1 MMTDYYDLGSHRR
14 SVSTTSREA
23 QLWFDRGLAW
33 CYGYNHE
40 ESVRCFRRAAEI
52 DPNCAIAYWG
62 IAYAAG
68 PNYNKQWKAF
78 DVVDLKQSL
87 DLAYTATR
95 SALALLDNASSIEQ
109 ALIKALVH
117 RYPANTPDQVTPTW
131 NDEYANAMR
140 EVYRAYPDDLDIATL
155 VAEAIM
161 NRTPWQLWNVKSGEP
176 AEGADTLEAI
186 QILERAMG
194 QPGGTRH
201 PGLLHMYIHLMEM
214 SRFPERALRAA
225 DQLRGLVPDAGH
237 LLHMPT
243 HIDVLCG
250 HYANVVELNSRAIV
264 ADRKFLEREGSIN
277 FYSLYRCHNYH
288 FKLYGSMFLGQY
300 APALEAANE
309 MIATLPEELLTVEV
323 PPMADWLEGFVPMKL
338 HVLIRFGKWQEI
350 IAESMPENQALFCV
364 TTAMMHYA
372 KAVAQA
378 VRGNA
383 VAAEEEA
390 TRFEA
395 AVAKVPPTRYVFN
408 NTCLDILAVAAAMMR
423 GEIEYRK
430 GNHDLAF
437 AHLRRSV
444 ELDDNLP
451 YDEPWGW
458 MQPTRH
464 ALGALLLEQG
474 RVDEAE
480 SVYRAD
486 LGLDGTL
493 PRASQHPENVW
504 SLHGFH
510 ECLVRLGKRS
520 EASMIKQRLDLAA
533 ARADVPIKSSCFCR
547 LGNAP

>member
-1 MMTDYYDLGSHRR
+1 MMTDYYDLGSYRR
-14 SVSTTSREA
+14 PVSTTSREA
-23 QLWFDRGLAW
+23 QLWFDRGLVW
-33 CYGYNHE
+33 CFGYNHE

-52 DPNCAIAYWG
+52 DPNCAIAHWG

-78 DVVDLKQSL
+78 DVVDLRQSL

-95 SALALLDNASSIEQ
+95 SALARLDNASSIEQ

-140 EVYRAYPDDLDIATL
+140 EVYRAHTDDLDIATL
-155 VAEAIM
+155 CAEAIL
-161 NRTPWQLWNVKSGEP
+161 NRTPWQLWNVKTGEP

-214 SRFPERALRAA
+214 SPFPERALRAA

-300 APALEAANE
+300 ARPS
-309 MIATLPEELLTVEV
+309 
-323 PPMADWLEGFVPMKL
+323 
-338 HVLIRFGKWQEI
+338 R
-350 IAESMPENQALFCV
+350 
-364 TTAMMHYA
+364 
-372 KAVAQA
+372 
-378 VRGNA
+378 R
-383 VAAEEEA
+383 
-390 TRFEA
+390 
-395 AVAKVPPTRYVFN
+395 PTR
-408 NTCLDILAVAAAMMR
+408 
-423 GEIEYRK
+423 
-430 GNHDLAF
+430 
-437 AHLRRSV
+437 
-444 ELDDNLP
+444 
-451 YDEPWGW
+451 
-458 MQPTRH
+458 
-464 ALGALLLEQG
+464 
-474 RVDEAE
+474 
-480 SVYRAD
+480 
-486 LGLDGTL
+486 
-493 PRASQHPENVW
+493 
-504 SLHGFH
+504 
-510 ECLVRLGKRS
+510 
-520 EASMIKQRLDLAA
+520 
-533 ARADVPIKSSCFCR
+533 
-547 LGNAP
+547 